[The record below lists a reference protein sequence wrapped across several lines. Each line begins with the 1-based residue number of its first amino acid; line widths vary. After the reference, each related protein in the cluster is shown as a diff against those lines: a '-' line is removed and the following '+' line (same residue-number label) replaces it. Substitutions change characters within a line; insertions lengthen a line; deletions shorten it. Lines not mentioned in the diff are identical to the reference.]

1 VYIKDIKPLI
11 WRRLRI
17 PGNITFQQLHQ
28 VIQAAFNWFDYHW
41 YRFEFDR
48 IVVTVPDEDC
58 PPEELYGEDI
68 KEMDSGATTVDE
80 LFKLH
85 DKCEYVYDYGDSW
98 CHDIVIEKRIKDTK
112 NNAIPVC
119 LAGARHRPS
128 EDVGGV
134 GGYEDFLRIIMNKG
148 HPERKEMLAWAEK
161 DTNGRIFDPEY
172 FDIKETNRRLEYAL
186 EDDAEH
192 ARELLFGDDLNG
204 TISYGWNEIFIISV
218 KKRYTMEHIGRL
230 LYRLDEGCKVTIKA
244 EPNKKYK

>member
-1 VYIKDIKPLI
+1 
-11 WRRLRI
+11 
-17 PGNITFQQLHQ
+17 
-28 VIQAAFNWFDYHW
+28 
-41 YRFEFDR
+41 
-48 IVVTVPDEDC
+48 
-58 PPEELYGEDI
+58 
-68 KEMDSGATTVDE
+68 MD
-80 LFKLH
+80 
-85 DKCEYVYDYGDSW
+85 
-98 CHDIVIEKRIKDTK
+98 
-112 NNAIPVC
+112 
-119 LAGARHRPS
+119 
-128 EDVGGV
+128 
-134 GGYEDFLRIIMNKG
+134 KG